1 MKRVGVGI
9 AVLLAAF
16 VAASAQASRYMRVG
30 IYDDA
35 QTLYGPIDRSMAQ
48 LEQLHVQEL
57 RVNLYW
63 GGPFGVAQ
71 SRPANATSPNDPA
84 YDWTLYDRVVRYA
97 NQYGMHVL
105 FSVYG
110 TPPWANGGRP

>member
-9 AVLLAAF
+9 AVLVAAF

-63 GGPFGVAQ
+63 GGKFGVAQ
-71 SRPANATSPNDPA
+71 SRPANATSPIADAP
-84 YDWTLYDRVVRYA
+84 WTSSCAGARACGHSNTL
-97 NQYGMHVL
+97 
-105 FSVYG
+105 
-110 TPPWANGGRP
+110 P